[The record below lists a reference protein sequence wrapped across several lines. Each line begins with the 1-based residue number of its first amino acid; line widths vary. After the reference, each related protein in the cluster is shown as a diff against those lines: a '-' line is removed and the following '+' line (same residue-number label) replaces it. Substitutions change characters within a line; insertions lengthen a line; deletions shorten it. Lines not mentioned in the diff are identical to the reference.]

1 MSDTLSLFDRVR
13 KVEFWLLQHTE
24 TTISDDKRAEW
35 PEAFELVPSLQ
46 MGPTRGTHRIH
57 ARVLNGL
64 LRIGLEHHQQIICD
78 KGRMVL
84 TQTLFIGSA

>member
-35 PEAFELVPSLQ
+35 PEAFDWCRVCKWGQ
-46 MGPTRGTHRIH
+46 RGMHRIS
-57 ARVLNGL
+57 RLNGL
-64 LRIGLEHHQQIICD
+64 L
-78 KGRMVL
+78 
-84 TQTLFIGSA
+84 

>member
-1 MSDTLSLFDRVR
+1 VSDTLSLFDRVR

-35 PEAFELVPSLQ
+35 PEAFDWCRVCKW
-46 MGPTRGTHRIH
+46 GPRGMHRIS
-57 ARVLNGL
+57 RLNGL
-64 LRIGLEHHQQIICD
+64 LRIALEHHQQISCD

-84 TQTLFIGSA
+84 TRTLFIGSA